1 MVTSRQQTV
10 SSTRRD
16 AWVEVDLGAIEHN
29 VRVIQSWL
37 QPAAGRPL
45 PEPAKASQMRA
56 PRLMA
61 VVKSDAYGHGAA
73 GVAEVLIAAGAEWFA
88 VASVDEG
95 CQLRG
100 IDSKIPIL
108 LLSPVP
114 AWAIP
119 TALEFGLDLTVTNAA
134 QVHEI
139 AVVAARKHAQ
149 ARIHLKVDTGMHR
162 LGIAPQY
169 VDVVLNE
176 IKKSDHLHLI
186 SVFSH
191 LACADDRDAVTYQ
204 NAQFSEIVQRIR
216 QIEPELRQRHGG
228 EIDEP
233 ILFHLASGDAARR
246 FPDTHYDMVRTGLVL
261 YGLESRISS
270 DIVIPAMS
278 VRGRINHVSE
288 IAEGE
293 SVGYNWTWT
302 ARRRTR
308 LASIPIGYADGVD
321 RRLSNNLFG
330 LVMGEQIPQ
339 VGTIS
344 MDQMLFDI
352 TDAPEAQEG
361 DVVTLIGTD
370 GERNIQLST
379 WANLLDTITY
389 ELACRMRVRL
399 PRIYTR
405 HRHQSSGINSSK
417 TSGNHKVI

>member
-1 MVTSRQQTV
+1 
-10 SSTRRD
+10 
-16 AWVEVDLGAIEHN
+16 
-29 VRVIQSWL
+29 
-37 QPAAGRPL
+37 
-45 PEPAKASQMRA
+45 
-56 PRLMA
+56 MA

-114 AWAIP
+114 SWAIP

-134 QVHEI
+134 QAHEI
-139 AVVAARKHAQ
+139 AVVAARKNAQ

-191 LACADDRDAVTYQ
+191 LARADDREAVTYQ
-204 NAQFSEIVQRIR
+204 NAQFSEIVQKIR
-216 QIEPELRQRHGG
+216 QTEAELRQRHSGD
-228 EIDEP
+228 INQPIQP

-270 DIVIPAMS
+270 EIVLPAMS
-278 VRGRINHVSE
+278 IRGRINHVTE
-288 IAEGE
+288 IPSGE

-330 LVMGEQIPQ
+330 LVMGQQIPQ

-370 GERNIQLST
+370 GERSIQFST

-405 HRHQSSGINSSK
+405 HRYHSVGTNASK